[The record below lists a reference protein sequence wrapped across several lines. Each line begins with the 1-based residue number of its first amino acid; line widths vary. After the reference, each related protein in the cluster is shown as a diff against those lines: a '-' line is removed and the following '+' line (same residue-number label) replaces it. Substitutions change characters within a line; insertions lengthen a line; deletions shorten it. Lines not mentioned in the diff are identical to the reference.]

1 MKKALLPL
9 FAAATLTLVGCSTIN
24 PYTGEQQT
32 SKATKGAIIGG
43 LAGAA
48 VGLAAGKDAKSRRQY
63 ATVGLGAG
71 AATGAGVGYYMDVQ
85 EAKLREQLQSTGV
98 QVIRD
103 GDNIILSMPGNI
115 TFASDSTAL
124 STQAKEALSSVSLV
138 LKEYKKTSIVVAGYT
153 DSTGQASYNQ
163 LLSQQRAQSVANEL
177 LNSKVEN
184 SRLHIQGFGATNFI
198 ASNDTTEGRA
208 QNRRVELTLVPT
220 AE

>member
-1 MKKALLPL
+1 MNKMFLVL
-9 FAAATLTLVGCSTIN
+9 FAATTFALAGCSTVN
-24 PYTGEQQT
+24 PYTGEKQT
-32 SKATKGAIIGG
+32 SNATKGAIIGG

-48 VGLAAGKDAKSRRQY
+48 VGLATGKDAKSRRQY